1 MNNEIIIANV
11 DKRLLEKNIKRIGE
25 FKGYRNRLLV
35 RCLIDGYEWEVFICN
50 IFYNNAG
57 CPKCSNNARITNE
70 SIDTYISNNNKKI
83 RRIDNVKTCKTKI
96 EFECL
101 IDGYRWVTTPSKILN
116 MHHGCPK
123 CGGSLPLTNE
133 VIDEKLLS
141 QHREIKR
148 IGNFTNNTKTKIE
161 WECLTCNHC
170 WFAMPGNVLNANK
183 TGCPECK
190 RKIVLCNQSKK
201 LNNEKIDERI
211 KDRNIKRIGD
221 YFDSKDKPIE
231 WECLIDKHR
240 WFTSPGNILNN
251 KSGCPICKNKN
262 EKAIHKLILESVK
275 NYTYFKH
282 HKTFLFNNRKYIVDF
297 YIEINNKKYIVE
309 YNGGQHY
316 FSVKLYG
323 GDKAFIKQQKRDQ
336 ELRDYCK
343 KNDIMLI
350 EIPYYFTK
358 EQRMDEISKIV

>member
-1 MNNEIIIANV
+1 MSDDET
-11 DKRLLEKNIKRIGE
+11 
-25 FKGYRNRLLV
+25 LLV
-35 RCLIDGYEWEVFICN
+35 PRDVYLKSGIHIGTKFRTKYMEQFIYKNRVDG
-50 IFYNNAG
+50 
-57 CPKCSNNARITNE
+57 
-70 SIDTYISNNNKKI
+70 
-83 RRIDNVKTCKTKI
+83 
-96 EFECL
+96 
-101 IDGYRWVTTPSKILN
+101 
-116 MHHGCPK
+116 
-123 CGGSLPLTNE
+123 
-133 VIDEKLLS
+133 LS
-141 QHREIKR
+141 
-148 IGNFTNNTKTKIE
+148 
-161 WECLTCNHC
+161 
-170 WFAMPGNVLNANK
+170 VLN
-183 TGCPECK
+183 
-190 RKIVLCNQSKK
+190 IQ
-201 LNNEKIDERI
+201 KIDERI